1 MVMNLTRYIV
11 KSVILLLFWSCGT
24 NVMAQT
30 HPHVSETKLVH
41 ILKDKKGNELGK
53 VYITYFKNNIFK
65 KLVIVKANKGKM
77 DTLYSI
83 NNWAFRNPKGI
94 DVTFAK
100 QNFHGYRIEYLKDD
114 SIQLYGIGN
123 GITGPSDPADIVW
136 NYQKKIFEV
145 YQTP

>member
-1 MVMNLTRYIV
+1 MNLTRYIV
-11 KSVILLLFWSCGT
+11 KSVILILFWFCGA

-30 HPHVSETKLVH
+30 HPSVSETKLVH

-53 VYITYFKNNIFK
+53 VYIEYFKNDIFK
-65 KLVIVKANKGKM
+65 KLVIVKAIKGKM

-83 NNWAFRNPKGI
+83 NNWVFRNPKGI
-94 DVTFAK
+94 DIKFAK
-100 QNFHGYRIEYLKDD
+100 ENFNGYKIDYLKDD

-123 GITGPSDPADIVW
+123 GITGASDPATIVW
-136 NYQKKIFEV
+136 SYQKKIFEV